1 MFLSES
7 HLRLCGQTSLQA
19 NSCRALCTLCRPA
32 EHANPTDA
40 VHVILAHLHRTNG
53 IEARRKRRSP
63 YSIIA
68 HEHTQAPA
76 PDLIERCFD
85 APGPDHAWVGD
96 MTFIRTRQGWL
107 YLAMLL
113 DLFSRKVVGWAMGQ
127 RPDEQLSLNALD
139 MAIAQRSPAPG
150 LIHHTDQGAIYRSR
164 RYRQRMAAVQMRPS
178 MGAKGSALDNAV
190 AESFFSNLKNELV
203 YHCVFA
209 TRQAARMAIF
219 DYIELF
225 YNRRRLHQTLG
236 YESPVQFELNHECG
250 A

>member
-1 MFLSES
+1 MKYRFIRAERKNHRLLNLCRVLGVSRSGYYHWSERGPS
-7 HLRLCGQTSLQA
+7 ARAQANARLPVEIKRTHEANLGAYGTLKTWRALNAQGIACGKHRVAHLR
-19 NSCRALCTLCRPA
+19 
-32 EHANPTDA
+32 
-40 VHVILAHLHRTNG
+40 RTNG

-68 HEHTQAPA
+68 HEHTRAPA

-178 MGAKGSALDNAV
+178 MGAKGRRFN
-190 AESFFSNLKNELV
+190 NL
-203 YHCVFA
+203 
-209 TRQAARMAIF
+209 I
-219 DYIELF
+219 
-225 YNRRRLHQTLG
+225 
-236 YESPVQFELNHECG
+236 P
-250 A
+250 